1 MVTVTPLAAT
11 PLDRVLADRSVR
23 TVFQPILDLETGHV
37 VGAEA
42 LSRGPRDSA
51 LERPDLLFEAA
62 AAEGKTESLD
72 QLCIRRAVAAADPL
86 PVETSVFVN
95 VEPSSLASPATRRL
109 LRPLGGRL
117 VLEVTER
124 DLARDPAS
132 VLRAVDRAR
141 AFGARIALDDVGA
154 EPASVAMLGL
164 VRPDVI
170 KLDLSLIQ
178 GQPDEAIGQI
188 ATAVMAH
195 AERTGAT
202 VLAEGIETTA
212 HVARAR
218 ALGATLGQGYLL
230 GRPSDTFDHTGD
242 TAAIAWDRR
251 TADTDAVAVPSPF
264 AALSDTVGTRVAD
277 TALLLQISMHLEL
290 QAGRQSDL
298 VLLSAFQ
305 DAPRFTPATACRY
318 AGLAQRLPFVAALG
332 VGLGDEPA
340 PGVRGA
346 SLGLDDPLCGEW
358 SVIALGPHY
367 CGALLARD
375 LGDAGDRLTRRF
387 EYVVTHDR
395 ELVTAAALAA
405 MDRVVRT

>member
-1 MVTVTPLAAT
+1 MVTVTSSPPT
-11 PLDRVLADRSVR
+11 PIDRVLADRSVR
-23 TVFQPILDLETGHV
+23 TVFQPILDLQTGHV

-42 LSRGPRDSA
+42 LSRGPLNSD
-51 LERPDLLFEAA
+51 LERPDVLFGVA
-62 AAEGKTESLD
+62 AAEGKTVPLD
-72 QLCIRRAVAAADPL
+72 QLCISRAVASADRLAA
-86 PVETSVFVN
+86 ETAVFVN

-109 LRPLGGRL
+109 LRPLGDRL

-124 DLARDPAS
+124 DLARDPAAM
-132 VLRAVDRAR
+132 LRAVDQAR
-141 AFGARIALDDVGA
+141 GFGARIALDDVGV

-164 VRPDVI
+164 VRPDVV

-178 GQPDEAIGQI
+178 GQPDESVGQI

-195 AERTGAT
+195 AERTGSM

-218 ALGATLGQGYLL
+218 ALGATLGQGFLF
-230 GRPSDTFDHTGD
+230 GRPSDTLDAARD
-242 TAAIAWDRR
+242 TAPVPWNGRPTGSDDV
-251 TADTDAVAVPSPF
+251 TASTPF
-264 AALSDTVGTRVAD
+264 AALPTSVKPRLAD
-277 TALLLQISMHLEL
+277 TALLLQISLHLEL

-305 DAPRFTPATACRY
+305 DAERFTTDTARRY
-318 AGLAQRLPFVAALG
+318 AGLAKRLPFVAALG
-332 VGLGDEPA
+332 VGLGHEPA

-346 SLGLDDPLCGEW
+346 SLDVDDPLGGEW

-367 CGALLARD
+367 CGALLARE
-375 LGDAGDRLTRRF
+375 LGDSGDRLARRF

-395 ELVTAAALAA
+395 GLVATAARAA